1 MAQSDNCVFYRH
13 NCVVC
18 VYVDDFLV
26 AAAGND
32 EIQQL
37 RSALESEFKLNDL
50 GTPRSFLGIQFD
62 FHPDGCP

>member
-1 MAQSDNCVFYRH
+1 
-13 NCVVC
+13 

-26 AAAGND
+26 PAADDA

-37 RSALESEFKLNDL
+37 RRVLESEFKLNDL

-62 FHPDGCP
+62 FHVDGSISIH